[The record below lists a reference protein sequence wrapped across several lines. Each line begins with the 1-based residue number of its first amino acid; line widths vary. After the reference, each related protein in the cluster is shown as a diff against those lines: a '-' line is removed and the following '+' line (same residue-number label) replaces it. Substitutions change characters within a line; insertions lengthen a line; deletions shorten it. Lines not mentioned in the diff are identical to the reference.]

1 MNKFKKALIAL
12 AVLLICFLVTSFS
25 HFLLFPF
32 AEKQQENNSEI
43 YTQRLYAIMEATED
57 ICTVYTETNNPVV
70 EELSCMLLS
79 SMIIDYDSLSKDL
92 VLGESITVPAM
103 FIDPQL
109 VKIENTADFNYS
121 AYNEYIPLLEKR
133 AMEQLYG
140 FVDDES
146 LYTKEYTL
154 RIKFDETIDPL
165 NPKAQVNPEDIE
177 KIQNDSYQAA
187 ENIYSDYISKSDI
200 STAYFCQ
207 AIKELPLDNIAE
219 IYNENNPE
227 NQLTEEWQKSLFA
240 EYSKQYIDNLII
252 DGIIKA
258 GTNNATA
265 KATINYSAERGD
277 ETIDKVCN
285 MLLKSYY
292 ENKKPQVDK
301 SQVIKD
307 FGNQLISYKY
317 NSQTPL
323 YAKSFD
329 FTYSQNLNEFT
340 INDDFYSEIVNDIY
354 EEFIYFEDIFN
365 SYYPVIE
372 EKYFFAE
379 RPFEAT
385 TIITDNAAG
394 SRYREVNINV
404 NSLFDCYIKLYSYD
418 TVNDSLN
425 SLMLEAYIK
434 SGDSLQVFI
443 PEGDYVFKY
452 ATGPVWYG
460 SLYLFSDSGQYFSAS
475 NVISVHEYM
484 MTTTI
489 DLGSSSSSI
498 PVNSQTPDI
507 F

>member
-1 MNKFKKALIAL
+1 VSQLKKILIAL
-12 AVLLICFLVTSFS
+12 AVLLVSFMVTSFS
-25 HFLLFPF
+25 YFLLFPF
-32 AEKQQENNSEI
+32 AGNQQQISTDI
-43 YTQRLYAIMEATED
+43 YAQRLYAVMDAADD
-57 ICTVYTETNNPVV
+57 ICTVYADINNPVI
-70 EELSCMLLS
+70 EELSCILS
-79 SMIIDYDSLSKDL
+79 SNMIIDYD
-92 VLGESITVPAM
+92 VLLESVQSGVNITISAM
-103 FIDPQL
+103 FIDPEK

-121 AYNEYIPLLEKR
+121 AYNEYIPLLERR

-140 FVDDES
+140 IIYDES

-154 RIKFDETIDPL
+154 RIEFAETINPL
-165 NPKAQVNPEDIE
+165 NPKAIINSEDIE
-177 KIQNDSYQAA
+177 MIREDCYQAA
-187 ENIYSDYISKSDI
+187 EDIYSEYISMSDI

-207 AIKELPLDNIAE
+207 AIKELPLDNIAD

-227 NQLTEEWQKSLFA
+227 NQLTEDWQKLLFA

-258 GTNNATA
+258 GTNNTTA
-265 KATINYSAERGD
+265 KATINYSAEHGE

-285 MLLKSYY
+285 MLIDFYY
-292 ENKKPQVDK
+292 ENKQPPVDK
-301 SQVIKD
+301 NEVIKD
-307 FGNQLISYKY
+307 FGNQLVTYKY
-317 NSQTPL
+317 NSETTL

-340 INDDFYSEIVNDIY
+340 INDDFYAEIVNDIY
-354 EEFIYFEDIFN
+354 EEFVYFEDIFN
-365 SYYPVIE
+365 AYYPVIE
-372 EKYFFAE
+372 EKYFFEE
-379 RPFEAT
+379 RPFDAT
-385 TIITDNAAG
+385 TIIVDNAAG

-452 ATGPVWYG
+452 ATGPIWYG

-475 NVISVHEYM
+475 DVISVHEYM

-489 DLGSSSSSI
+489 ELGSSDSSI
-498 PVNSQTPDI
+498 PVNSQTPDT

>member
-1 MNKFKKALIAL
+1 MEKFKKALLAL
-12 AVLLICFLVTSFS
+12 AVLSGCFIVTSFS
-25 HFLLFPF
+25 YYLLLPF
-32 AEKQQENNSEI
+32 ADNQPRSNSDI
-43 YTQRLYAIMEATED
+43 YAQRLYAIMNATED
-57 ICTVYTETNNPVV
+57 ICPIYTDINNPVI
-70 EELSCMLLS
+70 EELSCILAS
-79 SMIIDYDSLSKDL
+79 NMIIDYGTLSEES
-92 VLGESITVPAM
+92 VLGEIVTVSAM
-103 FIDPQL
+103 FIDPEL

-140 FVDDES
+140 FVGDES

-154 RIKFDETIDPL
+154 RIKFDDAIDPL
-165 NPKAQVNPEDIE
+165 NPKAQVIAEDIE
-177 KIQNDSYQAA
+177 NIQNDSYQAA

-285 MLLKSYY
+285 MLLEFYY
-292 ENKKPQVDK
+292 ENKQPQVDK

-307 FGNQLISYKY
+307 FGNQLISYQY
-317 NSQTPL
+317 NSQTAL

-329 FTYSQNLNEFT
+329 FTYSQHLNEFT
-340 INDDFYSEIVNDIY
+340 INDDFYAEIVNNIY

-372 EKYFFAE
+372 EKYFFTE
-379 RPFEAT
+379 RPFDAT

-394 SRYREVNINV
+394 SRYREVNISV

-418 TVNDSLN
+418 TTNDSLN

-460 SLYLFSDSGQYFSAS
+460 SLYLFSDSGQYFAAS

-484 MTTTI
+484 MTTAI
-489 DLGSSSSSI
+489 ELGSSASSI